1 MEVLTIGQLARRAG
15 VNVETL
21 RYYERRDLLPDPP
34 RTSSGYRQYT
44 PDAVRRIGFI
54 KRAQQLGF
62 TLHEIGELLALRV
75 DPDANCDAVE
85 ERAEHAIERID
96 AKVAELARMRSALG
110 ELVTACHAR
119 CPTDD
124 CPILDALEPEDID
137 HATPC

>member
-34 RTSSGYRQYT
+34 RTSSGYRQYA

-62 TLHEIGELLALRV
+62 TLGEIGELLAMRV

-85 ERAEHAIERID
+85 EQAEHAIARID
-96 AKVAELARMRSALG
+96 GKVAELQRMRSALG

-119 CPTDD
+119 RPTDD
-124 CPILDALEPEDID
+124 CPILDALEPEEN
-137 HATPC
+137 ANVEQR